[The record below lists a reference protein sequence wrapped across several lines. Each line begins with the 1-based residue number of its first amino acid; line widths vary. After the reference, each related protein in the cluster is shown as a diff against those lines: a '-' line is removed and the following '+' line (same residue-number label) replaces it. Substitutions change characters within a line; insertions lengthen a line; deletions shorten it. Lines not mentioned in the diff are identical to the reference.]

1 MLQSKIRSM
10 IQRCSKSELKIIEY
24 IRNNPIDPKIMTS
37 SLLGNQLGISQSTI
51 IRFTQKL
58 GYSSFRA
65 FLADISVSSQSPSD
79 IEVDIQ
85 PNEDTEVTMQRL
97 FSQYTDV
104 MKMTMNDKLTESV
117 DKAVEL
123 IKKSRKIV
131 FFAVGGSSNMCEYF
145 ATHLIR
151 YNLMVNHSYDVHTSL
166 YLITQCT
173 EKDLAIII
181 SESGETDEIRMAVSA
196 CKQLGVP
203 ILGITDRRENML
215 SEASVVTINTVI
227 YSTNERFNVLRL
239 RISQMFVIDLV
250 VLALYKSDLERYTKH
265 INVSDFNL
273 LRQYNRSRG
282 WHEKVN
288 SE

>member
-37 SLLGNQLGISQSTI
+37 SLLGKQLGISQSTI

-65 FLADISVSSQSPSD
+65 FLAEISLSSQSPTE

-85 PNEDTEVTMQRL
+85 PNEDTEITMQRL

-104 MKMTMNDKLTESV
+104 IKMTMNDKLIEQV
-117 DKAVEL
+117 DQAVNML
-123 IKKSRKIV
+123 KKSRRII
-131 FFAVGGSSNMCEYF
+131 FFAVGGSSNMGEYF

-151 YNLMVNHSYDVHTSL
+151 YNMMVNHNYDIHTSI

-173 EKDLAIII
+173 KDDVVVII
-181 SESGETDEIRMAVSA
+181 SESGETDEIRMAVNA
-196 CKQLGVP
+196 CNQLKVP
-203 ILGITDRRENML
+203 ILAITDRRKNML
-215 SEASVVTINTVI
+215 SESAEVTVHTVI
-227 YSTNERFNVLRL
+227 YSTNEKFNVLRL
-239 RISQMFVIDLV
+239 RISQMFVIDLI
-250 VLALYKSDLERYTKH
+250 VLALYKSDLETYTKH

-282 WHEKVN
+282 WHERPAQ
-288 SE
+288 E

>member
-37 SLLGNQLGISQSTI
+37 SLIGKQLGISQSTI

-65 FLADISVSSQSPSD
+65 FLAEISLSSQSPTE

-85 PNEDTEVTMQRL
+85 PNEDTEITMQRL

-104 MKMTMNDKLTESV
+104 IKMTMNDKLIEQV
-117 DKAVEL
+117 DQAVNML
-123 IKKSRKIV
+123 KKSRRII
-131 FFAVGGSSNMCEYF
+131 FFAVGGSSNMGEYF

-151 YNLMVNHSYDVHTSL
+151 YNMMVNHNYDIHTSI

-173 EKDLAIII
+173 KDDVVVII
-181 SESGETDEIRMAVSA
+181 SESGETDEIRMAVNA
-196 CKQLGVP
+196 CNQLKVP
-203 ILGITDRRENML
+203 ILAITDRRKNML
-215 SEASVVTINTVI
+215 SESAEVTVHTVI
-227 YSTNERFNVLRL
+227 YSTNEKFNVLRL
-239 RISQMFVIDLV
+239 RISQMFVIDLI
-250 VLALYKSDLERYTKH
+250 VLALYKSDLETYTKH

-282 WHEKVN
+282 WHERPAQ
-288 SE
+288 E